1 MRFHSNPIST
11 LMKTALIALVAF
23 CSPVIL
29 FGQDITG
36 LWKGTLINNDNR
48 QTSSYEVFISK
59 VKEKYTG
66 YSQVITQLNGKQYY
80 SIKKLKVRIAKDGKV
95 VIQDDSMV
103 ENNYPESESSKV
115 IQLNVLD
122 LSGQAEDA
130 KLNGIFVT
138 NRTRQYDALNG
149 SINLE
154 KVTSS
159 IASTSTLMQFLDKR
173 NGDPGITAL
182 K

>member
-1 MRFHSNPIST
+1 
-11 LMKTALIALVAF
+11 MKTLIIALVAF

-36 LWKGTLINNDNR
+36 LWKGTLFNNDN
-48 QTSSYEVFISK
+48 QQSSSYEVFISK

-66 YSQVITQLNGKQYY
+66 YSQVITQVNGKQYY

-122 LSGQAEDA
+122 LSGQNEEA

-149 SINLE
+149 RIDLK
-154 KVTSS
+154 KVNSS
-159 IASTSTLMQFLDKR
+159 IASTSTLMQFLDKL

>member
-1 MRFHSNPIST
+1 
-11 LMKTALIALVAF
+11 MKTLLIALVAF
-23 CSPVIL
+23 CSPVII

-36 LWKGTLINNDNR
+36 LWKGTLFNNVNS

-122 LSGQAEDA
+122 LSGQHEEA

-138 NRTRQYDALNG
+138 NQTRHYDALNG
-149 SINLE
+149 NIDLVRVNN
-154 KVTSS
+154 S
-159 IASTSTLMQFLDKR
+159 IASTSTLMQFLDKL
-173 NGDPGITAL
+173 NGDQGIIAV